1 MTDLYVKPI
10 RDIAARML
18 AGEVIVMSVR
28 DSRVFSLNLAASA
41 IWSGADGITPLREIV
56 RRRVVAEFE
65 VDADTAYQDAVAL
78 VEDLA
83 REGIMIVAHH
93 PIAAEAT

>member
-1 MTDLYVKPI
+1 MREVYVKPI

-28 DSRVFSLNLAASA
+28 DSRVFSLNSTASA

-56 RRRVVAEFE
+56 RRRIVAEFE
-65 VDADTAYQDAVAL
+65 VDADTAYQDAVEL
-78 VEDLA
+78 VEELA
-83 REGIMIVAHH
+83 REGIMIVADH
-93 PIAAEAT
+93 PIGAEAT